1 MWNRQPTGG
10 LGGRLAEVIEGS
22 RIALEHVTDALCGC
36 GPCATSALP
45 DAGKALYALRQAIDD
60 QALAIE
66 ETRGASPAA
75 AVPAIVVAAQVN
87 ADAEG
92 VEGLARRLAEIA
104 GSRAARP
111 AMPADVQAVVSH
123 MGRVCV
129 DMMAT
134 AGNAGRSPRADT
146 EARIAAAEA
155 EVRGL
160 RQRLDHRL
168 LHDPRP
174 VDADAALDASL
185 ACRYCAHCVELA
197 SSMARHAMLGAHA
210 GQAGEGQDS

>member
-1 MWNRQPTGG
+1 MWDQQQSGG
-10 LGGRLAEVIEGS
+10 LSGHLVEVIERS
-22 RIALEHVTDALCGC
+22 QRALEHVTDALCGS
-36 GPCATSALP
+36 GPSATSALP
-45 DAGKALYALRQAIDD
+45 DAEKALYALRQAIDD
-60 QALAIE
+60 QALAIA

-75 AVPAIVVAAQVN
+75 AVRTVVAAAQVN
-87 ADAEG
+87 ADAKC

-111 AMPADVQAVVSH
+111 AIPADVQAVVHH

-129 DMMAT
+129 DTMAT

-146 EARIAAAEA
+146 QARIAAADV

-160 RQRLDHRL
+160 RQRLYHLL
-168 LHDPRP
+168 LHGPAP

-185 ACRYCAHCVELA
+185 ACRYYAHCIELA
-197 SSMARHAMLGAHA
+197 SSMARHAMLGAHS
-210 GQAGEGQDS
+210 GQTGQ